1 MLPAIAGG
9 ALDDGQGLGCQKFR
23 GEETV
28 KTIKM
33 IKMVVTIFFLHFLAL
48 KFNDEL

>member
-33 IKMVVTIFFLHFLAL
+33 IKMVVTIFFFAFLGI
-48 KFNDEL
+48 EI